1 MVLNVSQ
8 VLKFSARRA
17 RKAQRANKRCEKRS
31 SFYTK
36 KILLTSLVFLLYIP
50 ISNENKQKKGEV
62 SIMADPA
69 KYKSL
74 SVKRDDW
81 KELGLLADKTN
92 RTRSSMIGR
101 LIRFF
106 KDNKGNGKKNR
117 K

>member
-1 MVLNVSQ
+1 
-8 VLKFSARRA
+8 
-17 RKAQRANKRCEKRS
+17 
-31 SFYTK
+31 
-36 KILLTSLVFLLYIP
+36 
-50 ISNENKQKKGEV
+50 
-62 SIMADPA
+62 MADPA

-106 KDNKGNGKKNR
+106 KDNKGNGKKNG
-117 K
+117 KSS